1 MNARD
6 PWSARQHPSERL
18 VRGYR
23 SRAAAHDSSSI
34 FGRLYEPSVLVPLLV
49 LVATALFSWG
59 PNPHHILPGLVRCV
73 WNAVVALV
81 PARLLFAIDGW
92 LNPPLFPRDPK
103 KAPAPMQPATYAA
116 KSEALRRILGL
127 DAGIPGGIMASVSQA
142 GRHPGASFGFAKS
155 DCARP
160 AGLGNISN
168 SCYQNSILQGLASLK
183 PLSGYLGAPAA
194 VAEAKGD
201 AGSGINA
208 KTAGTLL
215 ELISD
220 LNAPGNNGSTL
231 WTPAVLKNM
240 STWQQQDAQ
249 EYFSKLLDEV
259 DSEVAKAARLL
270 RGNSCGLGDALRDAL
285 GDCAA
290 TVSPSSSPTA
300 TVSSPATTTTTTT
313 TAAAATPTTTAT
325 SQPSDDG
332 FSTNLGSQHSDD
344 SGYQSLPTLRKPGG
358 DESGPCPDRGPA
370 AALRN
375 PLEGLTAQRVA
386 CVACGWSEGL
396 SMIPFNCI
404 TLSLGMDRR
413 EHDLYERLDAYTRVE
428 RIPGVECGR
437 CTLLEAQ
444 RLMDMVIK
452 RIGVDKAPPTVVER
466 AAAIEQ
472 ALEEDDFEEETISRR
487 CQISKKIGSTKTKQA
502 VVARGPQSLVIH
514 MNRSVFDENTGQM
527 FKNLASVRF
536 PMLLDLGPW
545 CLGSAGKPPPG
556 VASPA
561 GKEEQDLEKIEKLPP
576 PIDDE
581 HGEDEEEEQWILDPT
596 ISMVAGPNKSKITG
610 PIYELRAV
618 VTHQGRHENG
628 HYICYRKH
636 PRPGK
641 LHSGGSD
648 EKKVAAPPNLAPD
661 GHAHSGDKAAVSTE
675 EDASA
680 QPASQ
685 NPSSDPEEAE
695 EDADWWRLSD
705 QNVTKVSEEVV
716 LSQGGVFMLFYDCVD
731 PVPVLTSEANDSPIS
746 VSAGDGE
753 GENDADDDE
762 ASSQKAARYGGAD
775 PTPPPVSPA
784 PRDGAAD
791 VEALAEAQGVPLPP
805 GE

>member
-6 PWSARQHPSERL
+6 PWSARQHDSERL
-18 VRGYR
+18 ARGYR
-23 SRAAAHDSSSI
+23 SRAAAHDTSSSI
-34 FGRLYEPSVLVPLLV
+34 LDRLHEPSVLVPLLI
-49 LVATALFSWG
+49 LVVTVLFSCG
-59 PNPHHILPGLVRCV
+59 ADPHHLLPGLLQCV
-73 WNAVVALV
+73 WDALVALT
-81 PARLLFAIDGW
+81 PARLLFAVDGW

-103 KAPAPMQPATYAA
+103 KPPAPMQPATYAA
-116 KSEALRRILGL
+116 KSEALRRILRL
-127 DAGIPGGIMASVSQA
+127 DAGGPGGIMASVSQA
-142 GRHPGASFGFAKS
+142 GRRPGTSFGFAKP

-160 AGLGNISN
+160 AGLGNLSN

-183 PLSGYLGAPAA
+183 PLPEYLRLPAT
-194 VAEAKGD
+194 VAEAKGGAD
-201 AGSGINA
+201 SGVSA

-220 LNAPGNNGSTL
+220 LNAPENNGHTL

-259 DSEVAKAARLL
+259 DREVAKA
-270 RGNSCGLGDALRDAL
+270 
-285 GDCAA
+285 
-290 TVSPSSSPTA
+290 
-300 TVSSPATTTTTTT
+300 
-313 TAAAATPTTTAT
+313 
-325 SQPSDDG
+325 
-332 FSTNLGSQHSDD
+332 HSDD
-344 SGYQSLPTLRKPGG
+344 SGYQSLPGTRKPGG
-358 DESGPCPDRGPA
+358 DVVGPWAGHGSA

-437 CTLLEAQ
+437 CTLLEAR

-452 RIGVDKAPPTVVER
+452 RMGVDKAPPTVVER

-487 CQISKKIGSTKTKQA
+487 CQITKKIGSTKTKQA
-502 VVARGPQSLVIH
+502 VIARGPQSLVIH
-514 MNRSVFDENTGQM
+514 MNRSVFDDNTGQM
-527 FKNLASVRF
+527 FKNLATVRF

-545 CLGSAGKPPPG
+545 CLGSAGKPPTRAAAP
-556 VASPA
+556 PA
-561 GKEEQDLEKIEKLPP
+561 AKEEDEVEESEKPSP
-576 PIDDE
+576 PIDEEHDNEEEDE
-581 HGEDEEEEQWILDPT
+581 EDEEEEEQWLLDPT
-596 ISMVAGPNKSKITG
+596 TSMVAGPNKSKLNG

-636 PRPGK
+636 PRPAK
-641 LHSGGSD
+641 PPRPGSSD
-648 EKKVAAPPNLAPD
+648 DKKEAATPPNLAPD
-661 GHAHSGDKAAVSTE
+661 DPVGSSGNKAT
-675 EDASA
+675 ASA
-680 QPASQ
+680 SEVETRPPAAQ
-685 NPSSDPEEAE
+685 NPSSDRKEAAEEEEE

-705 QNVTKVSEEVV
+705 ESVVKVSEDVV
-716 LSQGGVFMLFYDCVD
+716 QSQGGVFMLFYDCVD
-731 PVPVLTSEANDSPIS
+731 PVPVLTSELEESPAS
-746 VSAGDGE
+746 VSTGQEEEGGEDEEE
-753 GENDADDDE
+753 GEEEE
-762 ASSQKAARYGGAD
+762 ASSMTADTD
-775 PTPPPVSPA
+775 PTPPPLSPA
-784 PRDGAAD
+784 PRRVFDEDGALD
-791 VEALAEAQGVPLPP
+791 EARSVSLPV

>member
-6 PWSARQHPSERL
+6 PWSARQHPSERIA
-18 VRGYR
+18 RGYR
-23 SRAAAHDSSSI
+23 SRAAAHDSSSSI
-34 FGRLYEPSVLVPLLV
+34 LDRLHEPSVLVPLLV
-49 LVATALFSWG
+49 LVATVLFSWG
-59 PNPHHILPGLVRCV
+59 PNPHHILPGLVQCV
-73 WNAVVALV
+73 WDAVVALV
-81 PARLLFAIDGW
+81 PARLLFAVDGW

-103 KAPAPMQPATYAA
+103 KAPAPMQSATYAA

-127 DAGIPGGIMASVSQA
+127 DAAGGIMASVSQA
-142 GRHPGASFGFAKS
+142 GRRPGASFGFAKS
-155 DCARP
+155 DCVRP
-160 AGLGNISN
+160 AGLGNLSN

-183 PLSGYLGAPAA
+183 PLPGYLRAPAT

-208 KTAGTLL
+208 KTAGALL
-215 ELISD
+215 ELILD

-270 RGNSCGLGDALRDAL
+270 RGSSPGLGDALEDYL
-285 GDCAA
+285 AA
-290 TVSPSSSPTA
+290 ISPSTSPTA
-300 TVSSPATTTTTTT
+300 TTSSPATTTTTTT
-313 TAAAATPTTTAT
+313 TTITTTAAT
-325 SQPSDDG
+325 SPPSDDG
-332 FSTNLGSQHSDD
+332 FGTSLGSQHSDD
-344 SGYQSLPTLRKPGG
+344 SGYQSLPALRKPGS
-358 DESGPCPDRGPA
+358 DASGPWADRGPA

-437 CTLLEAQ
+437 CTLIEAR
-444 RLMDMVIK
+444 RLMDMKIK
-452 RIGVDKAPPTVVER
+452 LKGVDNAPPADVER

-487 CQISKKIGSTKTKQA
+487 CQIGKKIGSTKTKQA
-502 VVARGPQSLVIH
+502 VIARGPQSLVIH
-514 MNRSVFDENTGQM
+514 MNRSVFNENTGQM

-545 CLGSAGKPPPG
+545 CLGSAGKPPTG
-556 VASPA
+556 ATSPSE
-561 GKEEQDLEKIEKLPP
+561 KEEEDLEKIEKLSP

-581 HGEDEEEEQWILDPT
+581 HDEEEEEEEERWLLDPT
-596 ISMVAGPNKSKITG
+596 TSMVAGPNKSKITG

-636 PRPGK
+636 PR
-641 LHSGGSD
+641 SGNPPSDGSD
-648 EKKVAAPPNLAPD
+648 EKKGVAPPNLAPD
-661 GHAHSGDKAAVSTE
+661 DHVHSGDKAAASTE
-675 EDASA
+675 QDASA
-680 QPASQ
+680 QRVSQ
-685 NPSSDPEEAE
+685 DSSSDHEAE

-705 QNVTKVSEEVV
+705 QNVTKVSEDVV

-731 PVPVLTSEANDSPIS
+731 PVPVLTSEADESPAN
-746 VSAGDGE
+746 VPAGDEE
-753 GENDADDDE
+753 GENSEDEDEDE
-762 ASSQKAARYGGAD
+762 ASSITAASGGGAD
-775 PTPPPVSPA
+775 PTSSPLSPA
-784 PRDGAAD
+784 PRGSAVD
-791 VEALAEAQGVPLPP
+791 VEALDEARSVPLPP
-805 GE
+805 DE